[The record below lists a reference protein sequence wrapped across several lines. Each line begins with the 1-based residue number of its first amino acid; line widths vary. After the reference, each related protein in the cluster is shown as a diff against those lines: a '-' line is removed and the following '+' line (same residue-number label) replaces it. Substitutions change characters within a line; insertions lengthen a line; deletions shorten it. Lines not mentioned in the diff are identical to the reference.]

1 MDKFFTL
8 DLLVRLTAS
17 FVGSATFAVVFKAN
31 RRHVVFGGLNG
42 LFTYFVYYAVFY
54 LLESAF
60 AAALL
65 STAIAAVFAELLAR
79 KRRAPAN
86 VFLIPG
92 VIPTVPGSNLYF
104 FMRNMLEANLAVA
117 VAELGTALSVA
128 LGIACGTVS
137 VSITWG
143 ILSDKISKR
152 KAKNAV
158 GPH

>member
-1 MDKFFTL
+1 MEKFFTIE
-8 DLLVRLTAS
+8 LLVRLITS
-17 FVGSATFAVVFKAN
+17 FIGSGAFAVVFKVN
-31 RRHVVFGGLNG
+31 KRHVIFGATNG
-42 LFTYFVYYAVFY
+42 LLTYFVYYTIFY

-60 AAALL
+60 VAALI
-65 STAIAAVFAELLAR
+65 STAIAAVFAEFMAR

-104 FMRNMLEANLAVA
+104 FMRNVIEANLTEAV
-117 VAELGTALSVA
+117 VQLGIALSVA

-143 ILSDKISKR
+143 IISDKIKQKR
-152 KAKNAV
+152 HSRHSAR
-158 GPH
+158 